1 MPVCFLPSKRAA
13 VSGSELSP
21 VCLGGR
27 PSTSWDS
34 GEAFL
39 LDPVKYVSA
48 TKTTKPGG
56 ENWSEC

>member
-1 MPVCFLPSKRAA
+1 MCFLPSKRAA
-13 VSGSELSP
+13 VGGSELSP

-27 PSTSWDS
+27 PSMSWDS